1 MFVLSL
7 LLCLFLLWHLAEV
20 NCEFSLSCNSYFWVS
35 TVFLYPQLFRH
46 FLGNPQYRKRINL
59 KGWELRTK
67 QPSSIFCH
75 ECIHSASLEF
85 YGNIIKAVQYS
96 CSCWYSAKYYS
107 RILQVELCCHIH
119 LTQSKFCCSFCSNV
133 CSDREGSSGTSK
145 PACKEKNCPKEPFRT
160 VNIITDIETKEMRT
174 RESARSGMSNG
185 FYYSILLP
193 RCSFFCMHFLE
204 DVNMRIIHT
213 PSKQE

>member
-1 MFVLSL
+1 MRSQETFNYTFQGFNISNFEFTAFMFVLSL

-133 CSDREGSSGTSK
+133 CSGR
-145 PACKEKNCPKEPFRT
+145 ALQEPQ
-160 VNIITDIETKEMRT
+160 
-174 RESARSGMSNG
+174 S
-185 FYYSILLP
+185 LLAK
-193 RCSFFCMHFLE
+193 RKTALRNLSE
-204 DVNMRIIHT
+204 
-213 PSKQE
+213 Q